1 MGKRPLVRRRGRGG
15 MQFRAAVTG
24 KLKPAKYPSFDLDDT
39 REGEIIDLVHETG
52 RDVPLSKVRFADGSI
67 SFIPAILGTKVGSK
81 INIGLDAEIKDGNV
95 TSIQNIPDGTIVC
108 NVEKQFGDGGALIK
122 SAGAN
127 ATVF

>member
-1 MGKRPLVRRRGRGG
+1 

-52 RDVPLSKVRFADGSI
+52 RDVPLSKVRFEDGSI

-81 INIGLDAEIKDGNV
+81 INFGLDAEIKDCLLY
-95 TSIQNIPDGTIVC
+95 TSPSPRDRQ
-108 NVEKQFGDGGALIK
+108 K
-122 SAGAN
+122 SRMPSSA
-127 ATVF
+127 